1 MQVFKK
7 RMNKRGQFYIIAAFV
22 IILLVFGFVNLAN
35 KISGEKPV
43 TIYRLKEEIILEKLH
58 LLDYAMYNNYNDDKK
73 LQSLEDFS
81 QNYINSSQE
90 NNFYFIW
97 GNKSKLGLTAYQK
110 YSSNITVNTMGEGE
124 NYSLTANQI
133 FTKEF
138 TNVNDRIYL
147 SLDTDSQSLRNPI
160 SYEFSTNNTID
171 LHFILSIKEGNEV
184 YLIRD

>member
-1 MQVFKK
+1 MQVLKK
-7 RMNKRGQFYIIAAFV
+7 RMNKKGQFYIIAAFV

-58 LLDYAMYNNYNDDKK
+58 LLDYAMYNNFDDAKK
-73 LQSLEDFS
+73 IQALKNFSLD
-81 QNYINSSQE
+81 YINSSKE
-90 NNFYFIW
+90 NNFYFIY

-110 YSSNITVNTMGEGE
+110 YSSNITLNITGNGE
-124 NYSLTANQI
+124 NHSLTANQI

-138 TNVNDRIYL
+138 TNVNDKIYI
-147 SLDTDSQSLRNPI
+147 SLDTDSQSLINPI

-171 LHFILSIKEGNEV
+171 LHFIISAKEGNEV